1 MFRTKVIISIL
12 EEVLGLLQPLHPVLE
27 LQIDLW
33 LTKMVPYDSPCQK
46 TWCVTPKLS
55 LRTKVII
62 SLLEEVL
69 GLLQSLHPILELQ
82 IDLWLTKM
90 VPYDSPCQKI
100 WGVTPKLSL
109 RTKVIISLLE
119 EVLGLLQPLH
129 PVLGLQ
135 MYLRLTKMVPYDSP
149 CQKHGA

>member
-1 MFRTKVIISIL
+1 MFRTKVIISLL
-12 EEVLGLLQPLHPVLE
+12 EEVLGLLQPIHPVLD
-27 LQIDLW
+27 LQTDLR

-46 TWCVTPKLS
+46 IWGVTPKLS

-90 VPYDSPCQKI
+90 VPYD
-100 WGVTPKLSL
+100 
-109 RTKVIISLLE
+109 
-119 EVLGLLQPLH
+119 
-129 PVLGLQ
+129 
-135 MYLRLTKMVPYDSP
+135 
-149 CQKHGA
+149 

>member
-1 MFRTKVIISIL
+1 MFRTKVIFSLL
-12 EEVLGLLQPLHPVLE
+12 EEVLGLLQLLHPVLE

-69 GLLQSLHPILELQ
+69 GLLQSLHPVLELQ

-90 VPYDSPCQKI
+90 VPYDSPCKKY
-100 WGVTPKLSL
+100 GV
-109 RTKVIISLLE
+109 
-119 EVLGLLQPLH
+119 
-129 PVLGLQ
+129 
-135 MYLRLTKMVPYDSP
+135 
-149 CQKHGA
+149 